1 MQVAETLGVSL
12 ARSENSPVISIRPE
26 DIVVLAER
34 DGVAVGS
41 GRVSV
46 RSAHGGKD
54 HDPSSAMRSV
64 EIPVVGRD
72 GKISGVMC
80 RSYPFGGRTALIT
93 RAEAQRIESVDEIT
107 NVVVHDINN
116 LLAVIDGGLRLLGR
130 QGDNE
135 ARDAI
140 LGRLHHAI
148 ARGAVLSRRLL
159 DARPSLRAAGG
170 VSDSSLLAAAAETL
184 AQALGEDT
192 VLVVEIDTDLWEF
205 NADPEELYF
214 ALLNLCRNADAAT
227 PEGGVIAM
235 SAINVDPF
243 EGAQEGVVLI
253 TVADNGTGMPEQVL
267 SHVFEACFT
276 TKAAGQGTCLGL
288 AQVREFVERHGGVIR
303 VESEVGLGTI
313 VRMIFPRLSRGVQ
326 IAAPADLR

>member
-1 MQVAETLGVSL
+1 MLVAEILGVSL
-12 ARSENSPVISIRPE
+12 PHSESSPVISVRPE

-34 DGVAVGS
+34 NGVAVGS

-54 HDPSSAMRSV
+54 DDPSSAMRSV

-80 RSYPFGGRTALIT
+80 RSYPFGGCTALIT
-93 RAEAQRIESVDEIT
+93 GAEAQRIDSVDEIT

-130 QGDNE
+130 HGDAE

-148 ARGAVLSRRLL
+148 ARGTMLSRRLL
-159 DARPSLRAAGG
+159 DARLSLRAAGG
-170 VSDSSLLAAAAETL
+170 VSNGSLLAAAAETL

-192 VLVVEIDTDLWEF
+192 VLDVEIDTDLWEF
-205 NADPEELYF
+205 SADPEELYF

-243 EGAQEGVVLI
+243 EGAPEGVVSV

-267 SHVFEACFT
+267 SHVFEAYFT
-276 TKAAGQGTCLGL
+276 TKAAGQGTGLGL
-288 AQVREFVERHGGVIR
+288 AQVREFVERNGGVIR

-326 IAAPADLR
+326 IAAPTDLR